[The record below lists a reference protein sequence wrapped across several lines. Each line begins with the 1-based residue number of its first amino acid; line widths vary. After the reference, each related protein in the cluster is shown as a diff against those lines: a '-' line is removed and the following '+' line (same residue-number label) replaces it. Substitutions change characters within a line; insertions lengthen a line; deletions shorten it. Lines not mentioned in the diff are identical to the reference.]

1 MNHPATSELAPH
13 CSCTA
18 EATSLSR
25 CLHEARQQI
34 AALGAEFEADC
45 NRLEELQR
53 RLREQHCYLAVLGQ
67 FKRGKSTLVNALLGE
82 AVLPAAIVPLTSIPT
97 FLYGGEKPAAR
108 VQFED
113 GQAEERLDGAEVG
126 GLAEF
131 LARFV
136 TESANP
142 HNQLGVRSV
151 EVTYPAPVLQHGL
164 VLIDTPGLGSTFR
177 HNTEATINFLPQC
190 DAALF
195 VVSADPPITE
205 VEVEFLK
212 LVRRKLAR
220 VFFILNK
227 VDYLDAEECRD
238 AVAFLQQVLGEQ
250 ANFSPPPPIFCA
262 SARQGLAARQDQD
275 PVAWQQSGLAEIEQ
289 RIVDFLLTEKGE
301 VLRRALARQAGDVL
315 DDVQERLE
323 LTVRSLQMPQA
334 ELDQRIRRFEE
345 SLTKIEKQ
353 RILALELLRR
363 DEEHLAESVRK
374 RADQLLPR
382 TRQFLQGVVQTCQ
395 QREGPKWSEESTR
408 EAIAAAI
415 PGYFEREFG
424 AVHEVCEEQL
434 RETLVPHRRRA
445 ADLIA
450 SVRQLVEELFD
461 LPFGRRQPEIGL
473 VVSDRPCWRTHKWTI
488 KFGSIPVTWIDRLV
502 PRRWR
507 HMRIRRRIMEQVQ
520 YLVTRNVGDLLSSTL
535 DNVHQSVERFRE
547 TLDKGLQET
556 VQATRR
562 ALDMA
567 RRRRGEDSAAVAP
580 EIARLQ
586 SAVADLRA
594 LAVRLTPV
602 DATSASEASAF

>member
-1 MNHPATSELAPH
+1 MNRIVASENAPH
-13 CSCTA
+13 RACTTDA
-18 EATSLSR
+18 VPLPELLREAGNKV
-25 CLHEARQQI
+25 
-34 AALGAEFEADC
+34 AALGAEFGADR
-45 NRLEELQR
+45 NRLEDLLR
-53 RLREQHCYLAVLGQ
+53 RLREERCYLAVLGQ

-82 AVLPAAIVPLTSIPT
+82 AVLPAAVVPLTSIPT
-97 FLYGGEKPAAR
+97 FLYGGEELSAR
-108 VQFED
+108 VQFEN
-113 GQAEERLDGAEVG
+113 GKAEERFG
-126 GLAEF
+126 GPDACALAEF

-142 HNQLGVRSV
+142 HNRLGVRSV
-151 EVTYPAPVLQHGL
+151 EATYPAPVLRQGL
-164 VLIDTPGLGSTFR
+164 ALIDTPGIGSTFR

-238 AVAFLQQVLGEQ
+238 AVAFLQQVLCEQ
-250 ANFSPPPPIFCA
+250 ADFTPPPPIVCA
-262 SARQGLAARQDQD
+262 SARQGLAARQDED
-275 PVAWQQSGLAEIEQ
+275 PVAWQRSGLAEIEQ
-289 RIVDFLLTEKGE
+289 RIVDFLLTEKAE
-301 VLRRALARQAGDVL
+301 VLRRALARQAAGVL
-315 DDVQERLE
+315 ADVQQRLE

-334 ELDQRIRRFEE
+334 ELDERIRLFEE
-345 SLTKIEKQ
+345 SLTKIDEQ
-353 RILALELLRR
+353 RIVALELLRR

-374 RADQLLPR
+374 RADPLLPK
-382 TRQFLQGVVQTCQ
+382 TRVFLLDVVHTCQ
-395 QREGPKWSEESTR
+395 QREGTKWSEDSTR

-424 AVHEVCEEQL
+424 AVHEACEEQL
-434 RETLVPHRRRA
+434 RGTLLPHRRRA

-461 LPFGRRQPEIGL
+461 LPFERRQTEIAL
-473 VVSDRPCWRTHKWTI
+473 VTSDRPYWRTHKWTI
-488 KFGSIPVTWIDRLV
+488 KFGSIPVTWIDRMV

-507 HMRIRRRIMEQVQ
+507 HIRIRRRIMEQVE

-535 DNVHQSVERFRE
+535 ENMHQSIERFRE
-547 TLDKGLQET
+547 TLDNGLQET
-556 VQATRR
+556 VRATRR
-562 ALDMA
+562 ALDTA
-567 RRRRGEDSAAVAP
+567 RRRRSEDSAAVAP

-586 SAVADLRA
+586 SAVAGLRA
-594 LAVRLTPV
+594 LAVRVALVDLTC
-602 DATSASEASAF
+602 ASETRAS